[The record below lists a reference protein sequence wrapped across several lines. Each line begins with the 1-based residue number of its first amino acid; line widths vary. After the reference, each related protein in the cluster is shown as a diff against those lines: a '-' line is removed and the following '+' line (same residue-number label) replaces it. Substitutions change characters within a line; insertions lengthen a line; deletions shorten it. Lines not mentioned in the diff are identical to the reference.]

1 MDLALGPLDAREG
14 RLDLLAHLVRDP
26 VSGTWRLQG
35 LLDHLHETS
44 RRAGE
49 FAEPFASGD
58 WGRVAGLW
66 HDLGKAQPAWQRYL
80 LANSGYDTTG
90 AGRVPHSMAGAE
102 YAVER
107 LGPAG
112 HVLAYV
118 IGGHHA
124 GLADAGPLSAA
135 LQESTLL
142 ANALESGSL
151 PTEIL
156 DTPAPEIRQVAGSD
170 EGLHLWI
177 RMLYSCLVD
186 ADSLDAEHFESPDRS
201 DARVSW
207 PTLEQIESRLTQSVE
222 CLPRGGAVNAVR
234 WQVRDEVMPRAGDE
248 PGFFSLTVPT
258 GGGKTLTSLSFAL
271 AHARANRMRRVIYAI
286 PYLSIIEQTADTFR
300 KAVGEGVL
308 EHHSNLDTDGQ
319 EDRDRL
325 AAENWDAPLIVTTT
339 VQLFESLFASR
350 RGRCRKLHNI
360 AGSVI
365 VLDEAQLLPP
375 DYLEPILS
383 ALRLLVAGY
392 GVSVVL
398 CTATQPALASG
409 ARSGRTFTGL
419 DDVRELVR
427 DPDALATRLDRVAV
441 EWPSDPSQRTQWD
454 EVAAWLAGERQALC
468 VVNTRSDAAALS
480 ALVPGSVHLS
490 ASMCA
495 EHRAR
500 KLAAIKDRL
509 VMGSEVRVV
518 STQLIEAG
526 VDIDFP
532 VVFRALA
539 GLDSIAQSAGRCNR
553 EGNLRR
559 GKVVVFMPPKPCP
572 IGHLRQGEGATRS
585 LLATADDASSLLRP
599 VGFRRYFDRLYGDLP
614 SLDAQGIL
622 PLLQQDAR
630 SLHVDFRSA
639 SERFRMID
647 NEGTATVLVPF
658 ELGAALIAELKR
670 YGPDKARLRRLQRY
684 SVTLHAREFG
694 RLRAVE
700 GVDEI
705 APELFAVTPGFYDDD
720 VGVVVDGAWDG
731 VGAVI

>member
-1 MDLALGPLDAREG
+1 MPGEDRPN
-14 RLDLLAHLVRDP
+14 LLAHLVLDRATG
-26 VSGTWRLQG
+26 VWRLQG
-35 LLDHLHETS
+35 LLEHLQEAA

-49 FAEPFASGD
+49 FAEPFASAD

-156 DTPAPEIRQVAGSD
+156 DAPAPEIRQVAGSD

-234 WQVRDEVMPRAGDE
+234 WQVRDEVMPHAGDE

-271 AHARANRMRRVIYAI
+271 AHARANRMRRIIYAI
-286 PYLSIIEQTADTFR
+286 PYLSIIEQTADIFR

-375 DYLEPILS
+375 DYLEPVLS
-383 ALRLLVAGY
+383 ALWLLVAGY

-409 ARSGRTFTGL
+409 ARSGRTFKGL
-419 DDVRELVR
+419 DDVRELVL

-500 KLAAIKDRL
+500 KLAAIKERL
-509 VMGSEVRVV
+509 VAGSEVRVV

-532 VVFRALA
+532 VVFRALT

-553 EGNLRR
+553 EGNLSR
-559 GKVVVFMPPKPCP
+559 GRVVVFMPPKPCP
-572 IGHLRQGEGATRS
+572 IGHLRQGEGATKS
-585 LLATADDASSLLRP
+585 LLSTADDASSLLRP
-599 VGFRRYFDRLYGDLP
+599 DGFRRYFDRLYGDLP

-639 SERFRMID
+639 SEKFRMID

-658 ELGAALIAELKR
+658 ERGAALIAELKR
-670 YGPDKARLRRLQRY
+670 YGPDKTRLRRLQRY
-684 SVTLHAREFG
+684 SVTLYAREFG
-694 RLRAVE
+694 RLRAFD

-720 VGVVVDGAWDG
+720 LGVVVDGAWDG
-731 VGAVI
+731 AGAVV